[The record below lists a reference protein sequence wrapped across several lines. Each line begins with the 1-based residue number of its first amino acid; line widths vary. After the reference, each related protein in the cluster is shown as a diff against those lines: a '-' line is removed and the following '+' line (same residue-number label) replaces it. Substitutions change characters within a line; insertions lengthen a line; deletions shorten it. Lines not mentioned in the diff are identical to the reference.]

1 MSGFDVLQL
10 VMLGISAYQAYRAC
24 SVGERCGV
32 AVAVFMLN
40 VFAYVGSRVGVDRS
54 VVALAVAFALLVL
67 FAVVGL

>member
-1 MSGFDVLQL
+1 
-10 VMLGISAYQAYRAC
+10 
-24 SVGERCGV
+24 
-32 AVAVFMLN
+32 MLN